1 MSRSR
6 NHNFKNIS
14 FKFKD
19 KKLIVATHNS
29 GKLREIKEL
38 LSNVNLDIFSFPC
51 CCSYNNMQ
59 MHLILH
65 KL

>member
-1 MSRSR
+1 MKRSI

-14 FKFKD
+14 SKFKD

-38 LSNVNLDIFSFPC
+38 FSN
-51 CCSYNNMQ
+51 
-59 MHLILH
+59 LI
-65 KL
+65 